1 MDEQKLTKPEDELVS
16 FVLRHIDEW
25 RNDLRAN
32 YYQEWDKYERMW
44 LGVWDAADKTRQS
57 ERSKIISPDTQQ
69 AIESYEAEM
78 VEAIFGQGRWFDID
92 DDTTDTDKLDI
103 ENVKNNL
110 TEDFKIDKVT
120 GAITQ
125 CITFAAVYGKGIGE
139 ILIRDQKVKSPDSR
153 QLAGMTLGG
162 VAEKDRFSVYLKPI
176 HPRNFFID
184 PLATS
189 IEDAFGCAIEEMV
202 SAHIIIKGQREGIY
216 RDVPIQ
222 EGTPTEELMGVTQE
236 KDVTQTTGQV
246 KITKYYGL
254 VPRKWLEDIKG
265 SGTDSQEAD
274 SLDKAIGV
282 DNPSNPFED
291 YADLVEAIVVIA
303 NDTTLLKAEANPF
316 MMKDRPVVAYD
327 CDPIPGKF
335 WGRGIAQKGSNMQS
349 AIDAQ
354 IRMHIDS
361 LALTAAPM
369 MGLDAT
375 RLPRG
380 FKFEIYPGR
389 SVKFN
394 GPPSEVA
401 QPFKFGDTSP
411 MSLETSSILER
422 KFLQATGT
430 LDAAGMAADNTTGGP
445 NTGVSLAM
453 SGIIKKNRRALMVFT
468 NGFLIPFIEKAAWR
482 YMQFAPDR
490 YPVKDYKFVPVGTL
504 GMIAREYEQQHLMA
518 VMSTLGPESPIVP
531 MLMIEYVEHSG
542 LTNKQKLIS
551 QLQEMLKPNPEQ
563 EKAQK
568 EEIAIQ
574 KAAIMA
580 KVAVDETT
588 AKVNEAKAANIAK
601 DTELKPLELRANLIG
616 NLTKNSEEAD
626 EFGQRVQIAEL
637 ALKEKDI
644 DLKAIDSVRNH
655 DIVKEQMEVK
665 REEVKIKA
673 KQKAK
678 TQ

>member
-44 LGVWDAADKTRQS
+44 LGVWDAADKTRTS

-265 SGTDSQEAD
+265 SGTDSPEAD

-430 LDAAGMAADNTTGGP
+430 LDAAGMAADNTAGGP

-574 KAAIMA
+574 KAAVMA

>member
-44 LGVWDAADKTRQS
+44 LGVWDAADKTRTS

-265 SGTDSQEAD
+265 SGTDSPEAD

-282 DNPSNPFED
+282 DNPNNPFED

-574 KAAIMA
+574 KAAVMA

>member
-574 KAAIMA
+574 KAAVMA

>member
-265 SGTDSQEAD
+265 SGTDSPEAD

-282 DNPSNPFED
+282 DNPNNPFED
-291 YADLVEAIVVIA
+291 YADLVESIVVIA

-430 LDAAGMAADNTTGGP
+430 LDAAGMAADNTAGGP

-574 KAAIMA
+574 KAAVMA

>member
-44 LGVWDAADKTRQS
+44 LGVWDAADKTRTS

-265 SGTDSQEAD
+265 SGTDSPEAD

-563 EKAQK
+563 EKAAK
-568 EEIAIQ
+568 EAQQIE

>member
-1 MDEQKLTKPEDELVS
+1 MDEQKLTKPEDDLVS

-44 LGVWDAADKTRQS
+44 LGVWDAADKTRTS

-574 KAAIMA
+574 KAAVMA

-655 DIVKEQMEVK
+655 AIVKEQMEVK

>member
-44 LGVWDAADKTRQS
+44 LGVWDAADKTRTS

-265 SGTDSQEAD
+265 SGTDSPEAD

-291 YADLVEAIVVIA
+291 YADLVESIVVIA

-430 LDAAGMAADNTTGGP
+430 LDAAGMAADNTAGGP

-563 EKAQK
+563 EKAAK
-568 EEIAIQ
+568 EAQQIE

>member
-44 LGVWDAADKTRQS
+44 LGVWDAADKTRTS

-265 SGTDSQEAD
+265 SGTDSPEAD

-282 DNPSNPFED
+282 DNPNNPFED
-291 YADLVEAIVVIA
+291 YADLVEAIIVIA

-430 LDAAGMAADNTTGGP
+430 LDAAGMAADNTAGGP

>member
-44 LGVWDAADKTRQS
+44 LGVWDAADKTRTS

-430 LDAAGMAADNTTGGP
+430 LDAAGMAADNTAGGP

-574 KAAIMA
+574 KAAVMA

>member
-44 LGVWDAADKTRQS
+44 LGVWDAADKTRTS

-139 ILIRDQKVKSPDSR
+139 ILIGDQKVKSPDSR

-430 LDAAGMAADNTTGGP
+430 LDAAGMAADNTAGGP

-563 EKAQK
+563 EKAAK
-568 EEIAIQ
+568 EAQQIE

>member
-1 MDEQKLTKPEDELVS
+1 MDEQKLTKPEDDLVS

-291 YADLVEAIVVIA
+291 YADLVESIVVIA

-430 LDAAGMAADNTTGGP
+430 LDAAGMAADNTAGGP

-574 KAAIMA
+574 KAAVMA

-655 DIVKEQMEVK
+655 AIVKEQMEVK

>member
-44 LGVWDAADKTRQS
+44 LGVWDAADKTRTS

-265 SGTDSQEAD
+265 SGTDSPEAD

-282 DNPSNPFED
+282 DNPNNPFED
-291 YADLVEAIVVIA
+291 YADLVESIVVIA

-430 LDAAGMAADNTTGGP
+430 LDAAGMAADNTAGGP

-574 KAAIMA
+574 KAAVMA

>member
-120 GAITQ
+120 SAITQ

-265 SGTDSQEAD
+265 SGTDSPEAD

-291 YADLVEAIVVIA
+291 YADLVESIVVIA

-574 KAAIMA
+574 KAAVMA

-588 AKVNEAKAANIAK
+588 ARVNEAKAANIAK
-601 DTELKPLELRANLIG
+601 ETELMPLELRANLIS
-616 NLTKNSEEAD
+616 NLTKNSEEVD

>member
-44 LGVWDAADKTRQS
+44 LGVWDAADKTRTS

-574 KAAIMA
+574 KAAVMA

>member
-1 MDEQKLTKPEDELVS
+1 MDEQKLTKPEDDLVS

-430 LDAAGMAADNTTGGP
+430 LDAAGMAADNTAGGP

-574 KAAIMA
+574 KAAVMA

>member
-44 LGVWDAADKTRQS
+44 LGVWDAADKTRTS

-120 GAITQ
+120 SAITQ

-574 KAAIMA
+574 KAAVMA

-588 AKVNEAKAANIAK
+588 ARVNEAKAANIAK

-655 DIVKEQMEVK
+655 AIVKEQMEVK

>member
-44 LGVWDAADKTRQS
+44 LGVWDAADKTRTS

-265 SGTDSQEAD
+265 SGTDSQEAE
-274 SLDKAIGV
+274 SLDKAI
-282 DNPSNPFED
+282 
-291 YADLVEAIVVIA
+291 
-303 NDTTLLKAEANPF
+303 
-316 MMKDRPVVAYD
+316 
-327 CDPIPGKF
+327 
-335 WGRGIAQKGSNMQS
+335 
-349 AIDAQ
+349 
-354 IRMHIDS
+354 
-361 LALTAAPM
+361 
-369 MGLDAT
+369 
-375 RLPRG
+375 
-380 FKFEIYPGR
+380 
-389 SVKFN
+389 
-394 GPPSEVA
+394 
-401 QPFKFGDTSP
+401 
-411 MSLETSSILER
+411 
-422 KFLQATGT
+422 
-430 LDAAGMAADNTTGGP
+430 
-445 NTGVSLAM
+445 
-453 SGIIKKNRRALMVFT
+453 
-468 NGFLIPFIEKAAWR
+468 
-482 YMQFAPDR
+482 
-490 YPVKDYKFVPVGTL
+490 
-504 GMIAREYEQQHLMA
+504 
-518 VMSTLGPESPIVP
+518 
-531 MLMIEYVEHSG
+531 
-542 LTNKQKLIS
+542 
-551 QLQEMLKPNPEQ
+551 
-563 EKAQK
+563 
-568 EEIAIQ
+568 
-574 KAAIMA
+574 
-580 KVAVDETT
+580 
-588 AKVNEAKAANIAK
+588 
-601 DTELKPLELRANLIG
+601 
-616 NLTKNSEEAD
+616 
-626 EFGQRVQIAEL
+626 
-637 ALKEKDI
+637 
-644 DLKAIDSVRNH
+644 
-655 DIVKEQMEVK
+655 
-665 REEVKIKA
+665 
-673 KQKAK
+673 
-678 TQ
+678 

>member
-44 LGVWDAADKTRQS
+44 LGVWDAADKTRTS

-265 SGTDSQEAD
+265 SGTDSPEAD

-282 DNPSNPFED
+282 DNPNNPFED

-430 LDAAGMAADNTTGGP
+430 LDAAGMAADNTAGGP

-574 KAAIMA
+574 KAAVMA